1 MSDGQ
6 GTWQPAY
13 VGLGSNLDGPVR
25 QIEAAFELL
34 QTIPETRF
42 VARSSLYRS
51 APFGDVE
58 QPDFVNAAAALL
70 TQLAAS
76 DLLAEFQKIERKRG
90 RKRGGP
96 RWGPRILDL
105 DLLLYSD
112 HVIEEPG
119 LSVPHPGIAERNFV
133 LLPLRDLAPDMA
145 PDLIIPGLGRLADIS
160 VNEQEPRITRI
171 D

>member
-1 MSDGQ
+1 VSGGQ
-6 GTWQPAY
+6 GTWQPVY
-13 VGLGSNLDGPVR
+13 VGLGSNLDGPVQ

-34 QTIPETRF
+34 QNIPETSF

-51 APFGDVE
+51 APFGELE

-96 RWGPRILDL
+96 HWGPRILDL

-112 HVIEEPG
+112 DIIEEPG

-133 LLPLRDLAPDMA
+133 LLPLRDLAPD
-145 PDLIIPGLGRLADIS
+145 LEIPGLGRLASIS

-171 D
+171 A

>member
-1 MSDGQ
+1 VSGGQ
-6 GTWQPAY
+6 VTWQPVY
-13 VGLGSNLDGPVR
+13 VGLGSNLDGPVQ

-34 QTIPETRF
+34 QNIPETSF
-42 VARSSLYRS
+42 VARSYLYRS
-51 APFGDVE
+51 APFGEVE

-96 RWGPRILDL
+96 RWGPRTLDL

-133 LLPLRDLAPDMA
+133 LLPLRDLAPD
-145 PDLIIPGLGRLADIS
+145 LIVPGLGRLSGIS